1 MPCEF
6 WLAVKKQILEYYVG
20 FSMIFF
26 LNILMSFNVWNF
38 SFNELCV
45 HGQII
50 QSYINNIYIWAWST
64 QNALWSA
71 HFFVK
76 LFLIIQLF
84 IVFQK
89 WPHMISTSFYTHV
102 CPSHLFFTILKN
114 WKTKDTLLKRTRR
127 CVMMCIFMK
136 FLEVYILPCRF
147 FFKLLRSSCLVF

>member
-1 MPCEF
+1 MIDRSPRNAYMPCKF
-6 WLAVKKQILEYYVG
+6 WLAVKKQIVEYYVR

-45 HGQII
+45 QGPII
-50 QSYINNIYIWAWST
+50 QSYINNIYIYIWAWST

-84 IVFQK
+84 IVFRK
-89 WPHMISTSFYTHV
+89 WPHIISTSFYTRV
-102 CPSHLFFTILKN
+102 SLPTFFSLFSKIEKPKIPF
-114 WKTKDTLLKRTRR
+114 WRGRVD
-127 CVMMCIFMK
+127 VWVVHF
-136 FLEVYILPCRF
+136 
-147 FFKLLRSSCLVF
+147 